1 MAAADQ
7 AAIAAGTASL
17 VLMER
22 AGWAVARA
30 VVRVGGGA
38 YGRRVLVVCGKGNNA
53 GDGLVAARLL
63 AVDIPSGVDGVTGHV
78 EGPAIRATV
87 TVTMAAPKLGIVVH
101 PGSELAGTVEVA
113 DIGIPTPQP
122 PAVVGMPE
130 APDVAA
136 VLGRRPLDSHKR
148 SVGTVLIVAG
158 SVGMSGAMALAAS
171 GALRTG
177 AGLVTMA
184 TVASVAREVDQTVV
198 EATTLPLPET
208 TQGTIATSAVGPV
221 LERASSVDAVAIG
234 PG

>member
-1 MAAADQ
+1 MAAADR
-7 AAIAAGTASL
+7 AAIAAGTPPL
-17 VLMER
+17 MLMER
-22 AGWAVARA
+22 AGWAVAEA

-53 GDGLVAARLL
+53 GDGPVV

-78 EGPAIRATV
+78 EGPAIRGTV

-113 DIGIPTPQP
+113 DIGIATPRP

-130 APDVAA
+130 ARDVAA

-177 AGLVTMA
+177 AGLVTTA
-184 TVASVAREVDQTVV
+184 T
-198 EATTLPLPET
+198 
-208 TQGTIATSAVGPV
+208 
-221 LERASSVDAVAIG
+221 
-234 PG
+234 